1 MAAVGWVSGV
11 VVAGHG
17 VASGRS
23 AHSPYP
29 AGSIALQAPFF
40 RAHGIDLSRFF
51 AGTVNVD
58 VAPHEPV
65 PAAGAV
71 FDGRLRWFEAIE
83 ERFVLSRAWLRVHGI
98 EHEGLWYWP
107 DPATKPAH
115 VQRRTVVELLM
126 PWIEGLAPGAA
137 VAVGWPGRVS

>member
-1 MAAVGWVSGV
+1 VASCLWLPGV
-11 VVAGHG
+11 VTSGHG

-23 AHSPYP
+23 TDSPYP

-40 RAHGIDLSRFF
+40 RQRGIDLAPFH
-51 AGTVNVD
+51 AGTLNVD

-65 PAAGAV
+65 PQSPV
-71 FDGRLRWFEAIE
+71 FDQRLRWFADIE
-83 ERFVLSRAWLRVHGI
+83 ERFVLSRVLLRHGER

-115 VQRRTVVELLM
+115 VQRRTVVELLL
-126 PWIEGLAPGAA
+126 PWIEGLVPGAA
-137 VAVGWPGRVS
+137 VLVGLPSRVS